1 MRKFIIK
8 YKILIL
14 VISLFLIITSYDNRE
29 TKLTQEEKVLQIKKS
44 LDKTEQGI
52 IEINK
57 ILDNPYKLYEIK
69 NK

>member
-1 MRKFIIK
+1 MKRFIIK
-8 YKILIL
+8 HKMLIL

-29 TKLTQEEKVLQIKKS
+29 TKLTHEEKVLQIKQS

-57 ILDNPYKLYEIK
+57 ILNNPYYKHQIK
-69 NK
+69 

>member
-57 ILDNPYKLYEIK
+57 ILDNPYYKHQIK
-69 NK
+69 